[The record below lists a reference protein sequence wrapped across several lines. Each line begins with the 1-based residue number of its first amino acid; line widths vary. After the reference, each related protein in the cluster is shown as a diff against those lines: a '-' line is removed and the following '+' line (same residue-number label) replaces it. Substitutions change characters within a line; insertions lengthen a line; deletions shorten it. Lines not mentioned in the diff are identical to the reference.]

1 MGAPQVLNVFSMEI
15 LAILVVGTLL
25 KATGNYNGH
34 PIIWNSLLNCYK
46 GITPVPKAV
55 VISEESV
62 FYNRQFTSTAL
73 SSESDDSGYYN
84 GIF

>member
-1 MGAPQVLNVFSMEI
+1 MYSLWKIENTEDI
-15 LAILVVGTLL
+15 LAIMAVRTLL
-25 KATGNYNGH
+25 KANYNGH

-73 SSESDDSGYYN
+73 SSESDDSRHNN